1 MGRMAAPDPAAPFP
15 APWNPPRSWFSEI
28 PDWFDPD
35 GGLIQFDWE
44 TGRVAAMVAP
54 YGDCILDGSKQCWSP
69 PVSNT
74 GYEYAHV
81 GTCVLEDGETIR
93 VATIGGGVPH
103 ASLRAAMSVAQDHY
117 ANTATRK
124 LVGRYVDSP
133 EAGGIVFLGS
143 AQPGLTYADVYDTL
157 SSAVSGDWRW
167 IPALGSYE
175 MVGAQLVNSPG
186 FRPVP
191 GGKRVRAAA
200 INFLSGGPKVA
211 AAKCGGGEQVY
222 GEWVPIELESTPGL
236 GDRVA
241 RLAAATAALELA
253 AVVDEEMPPARTAG
267 LFRRKHPLSP
277 AELAQRKK
285 AALIS
290 AMKRRGNRRLG
301 RYAPDGTG
309 PKRRTAL
316 DDSPVLDAAKRS
328 RSSNLRGLS
337 KDQARRIREVNRRN
351 LARERAERT
360 DMEVGLFEARG
371 DVDAEINER
380 RIAKYRRTHPRK
392 EYPRRVASAATI
404 TKRF

>member
-1 MGRMAAPDPAAPFP
+1 MEPARA
-15 APWNPPRSWFSEI
+15 WFTEI

-44 TGRVAAMVAP
+44 TGRVAAMVARTVIASSTDRSSAGHP
-54 YGDCILDGSKQCWSP
+54 RVETRVTSTPMSGRVSWRTARRSGWRRSAEASRMPACGRPCRSPRTTTPTRRPASWSGGTSTRPKRAGSCSSVRRNPDSP
-69 PVSNT
+69 TP
-74 GYEYAHV
+74 
-81 GTCVLEDGETIR
+81 TCTTPCR
-93 VATIGGGVPH
+93 RPCPATGGGSRRS
-103 ASLRAAMSVAQDHY
+103 A
-117 ANTATRK
+117 ATRWSAPSWSTT
-124 LVGRYVDSP
+124 LV
-133 EAGGIVFLGS
+133 
-143 AQPGLTYADVYDTL
+143 
-157 SSAVSGDWRW
+157 SS
-167 IPALGSYE
+167 
-175 MVGAQLVNSPG
+175 
-186 FRPVP
+186 VP

-328 RSSNLRGLS
+328 RSSNLRGCPGSGSSDPRGEPAQPGSRSGPSGPTWRLGCS
-337 KDQARRIREVNRRN
+337 KRGRRGCGDQRAAHRQVPAHSSPQGIPSPCRIGRNDHQEVLTRH
-351 LARERAERT
+351 
-360 DMEVGLFEARG
+360 V
-371 DVDAEINER
+371 
-380 RIAKYRRTHPRK
+380 H
-392 EYPRRVASAATI
+392 
-404 TKRF
+404 